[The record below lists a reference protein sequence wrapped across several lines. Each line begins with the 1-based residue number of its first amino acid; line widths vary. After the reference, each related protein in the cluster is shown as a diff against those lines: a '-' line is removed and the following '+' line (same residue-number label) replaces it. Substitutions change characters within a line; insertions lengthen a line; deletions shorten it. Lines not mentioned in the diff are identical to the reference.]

1 MNEIDHDRYLS
12 TKSNRMLLFY
22 ELLFNETTKMKKKN
36 LRREKKSSWRH
47 KKTKKKKN
55 TIHEKENIRDFLT
68 EKNRFGEI
76 LVDHSY
82 LFA

>member
-1 MNEIDHDRYLS
+1 MNEIDDDRYLS

-22 ELLFNETTKMKKKN
+22 ELLFNETTK
-36 LRREKKSSWRH
+36 
-47 KKTKKKKN
+47 KKKKN